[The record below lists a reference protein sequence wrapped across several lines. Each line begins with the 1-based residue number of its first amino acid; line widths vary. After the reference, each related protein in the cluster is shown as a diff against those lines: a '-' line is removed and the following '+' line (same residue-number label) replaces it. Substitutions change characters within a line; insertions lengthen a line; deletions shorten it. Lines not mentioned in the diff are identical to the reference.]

1 MSKPVWIATEDGNL
15 RHAKTD
21 KLIEVKS
28 FELVKGKRGEMIEV
42 EKPNGG
48 KKTVL
53 RFMVDET
60 AFSFGPKASGSQP
73 ASQPAKGATTNVP
86 LSAPGQVLHVSG
98 GRSIT
103 LTREEAVDLLHVAR
117 NLADTL
123 SDKLIAETVLT
134 KG

>member
-1 MSKPVWIATEDGNL
+1 MAERKPFSASWSMR
-15 RHAKTD
+15 RHSVSDRRHRAH
-21 KLIEVKS
+21 
-28 FELVKGKRGEMIEV
+28 
-42 EKPNGG
+42 
-48 KKTVL
+48 
-53 RFMVDET
+53 
-60 AFSFGPKASGSQP
+60 SQP